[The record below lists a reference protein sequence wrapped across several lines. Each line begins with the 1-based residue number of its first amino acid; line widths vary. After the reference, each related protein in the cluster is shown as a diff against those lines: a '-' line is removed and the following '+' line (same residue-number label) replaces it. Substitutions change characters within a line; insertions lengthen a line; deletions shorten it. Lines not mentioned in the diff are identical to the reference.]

1 MKLVISKTPLRISL
15 FGGGTDLKSYYKNN
29 KGAVMSFSINKFLY
43 VILKKNEKVVDF
55 KYRVNWSKTE
65 FANKIED
72 IEHPIVRETFK
83 HFKINFPIE
92 VSTFSDIPAN
102 TGLGSSS
109 SFCVG
114 LIHCLSQLLKLNY
127 SIKKIASLAAKI
139 EIDILKRNIGKQD
152 HYAAALG
159 DFNIIEF
166 YKSENVKIKKQNLK
180 KKLIES
186 LNDSFLLFFLNKKRD
201 ASTILNSQKKLNSK
215 NIKSLNK
222 IGKLVYDAE
231 KILKN
236 KKKLPSKIA
245 QMGDLLSTNWYW
257 KKKNN
262 KQVSYKEIDNLYKL
276 GMKSGAYGGKLLGAG
291 GGGYFLFLSSKKNQK
306 KIKLKLNKYSTVK
319 VEIYQKGTEIIYEN
333 K

>member
-231 KILKN
+231 RILKN

-257 KKKNN
+257 KKK
-262 KQVSYKEIDNLYKL
+262 I
-276 GMKSGAYGGKLLGAG
+276 
-291 GGGYFLFLSSKKNQK
+291 
-306 KIKLKLNKYSTVK
+306 INKYHIKKLITY
-319 VEIYQKGTEIIYEN
+319 IN
-333 K
+333 

>member
-139 EIDILKRNIGKQD
+139 EIDILKRNIGKQ
-152 HYAAALG
+152 
-159 DFNIIEF
+159 N
-166 YKSENVKIKKQNLK
+166 IKK
-180 KKLIES
+180 
-186 LNDSFLLFFLNKKRD
+186 
-201 ASTILNSQKKLNSK
+201 
-215 NIKSLNK
+215 
-222 IGKLVYDAE
+222 
-231 KILKN
+231 
-236 KKKLPSKIA
+236 
-245 QMGDLLSTNWYW
+245 
-257 KKKNN
+257 
-262 KQVSYKEIDNLYKL
+262 
-276 GMKSGAYGGKLLGAG
+276 
-291 GGGYFLFLSSKKNQK
+291 
-306 KIKLKLNKYSTVK
+306 
-319 VEIYQKGTEIIYEN
+319 
-333 K
+333 